1 MRKRI
6 VLVIAILG
14 FVVGSACAG
23 GGQVRHQ
30 HHGEKGQGA
39 TVQNQIC
46 VNK

>member
-1 MRKRI
+1 MKKRI

-23 GGQVRHQ
+23 GDQNREQ
-30 HHGEKGQGA
+30 HLGEVGQGA
-39 TVQNQIC
+39 VVRAQIC